1 MGVIYTKTSPL
12 QGEKNHWQILFHW
25 NVLLPLEMNILN
37 KKNRITNKIS
47 SLIYDIGGVSNKTT
61 FSHISP
67 KMPACVDTNQQS
79 GGVCYNGEC
88 VHQYFTAFF
97 MYFRGKKRHFKIK
110 CNRAPLFF
118 FLCRPKI
125 FKFPGFF
132 SILKLVNRQL
142 ASIYFA

>member
-1 MGVIYTKTSPL
+1 MQKNENVLKTHNARR
-12 QGEKNHWQILFHW
+12 GEWVSFIPKHLPCKAKKIIILFHW

-37 KKNRITNKIS
+37 KKNRITKNIS

-67 KMPACVDTNQQS
+67 KMPVCVDKNQQS

-110 CNRAPLFF
+110 CNRSPLFF
-118 FLCRPKI
+118 FMSP
-125 FKFPGFF
+125 
-132 SILKLVNRQL
+132 
-142 ASIYFA
+142 

>member
-1 MGVIYTKTSPL
+1 MHINPITLTNYCRKMKMFWKPIMLEEGSGCHLYQNISLARQKKSQYFSTETSCCPL
-12 QGEKNHWQILFHW
+12 RWTSWI
-25 NVLLPLEMNILN
+25 
-37 KKNRITNKIS
+37 KKNRITKKIS

-67 KMPACVDTNQQS
+67 KMPACVDKNQQS

-110 CNRAPLFF
+110 CNRSPLFF
-118 FLCRPKI
+118 FMSP
-125 FKFPGFF
+125 
-132 SILKLVNRQL
+132 
-142 ASIYFA
+142 

>member
-12 QGEKNHWQILFHW
+12 QAKKIIDKYFSTETSCC
-25 NVLLPLEMNILN
+25 PLN

-67 KMPACVDTNQQS
+67 KMPACVDKNQQS

-97 MYFRGKKRHFKIK
+97 MYFIGKKRHFKIK

-125 FKFPGFF
+125 FKFPFFF

>member
-1 MGVIYTKTSPL
+1 
-12 QGEKNHWQILFHW
+12 
-25 NVLLPLEMNILN
+25 MNILN

-67 KMPACVDTNQQS
+67 KMPACVDKNQQS

-97 MYFRGKKRHFKIK
+97 MYFRGKKKTFQNKMQS
-110 CNRAPLFF
+110 RASIF

-125 FKFPGFF
+125 FKFPVFF

>member
-1 MGVIYTKTSPL
+1 M
-12 QGEKNHWQILFHW
+12 
-25 NVLLPLEMNILN
+25 
-37 KKNRITNKIS
+37 
-47 SLIYDIGGVSNKTT
+47 YDIGGVSNKTT

-67 KMPACVDTNQQS
+67 KMPACVDKNQQS

-118 FLCRPKI
+118 FYVAL
-125 FKFPGFF
+125 KFSNFRFFF

>member
-1 MGVIYTKTSPL
+1 M
-12 QGEKNHWQILFHW
+12 QKNE
-25 NVLLPLEMNILN
+25 NVLKTHNARRGEWVSFIPKHLPCKAKKKSQYFSTETSCCPLRWTSWI
-37 KKNRITNKIS
+37 KKNRITKKIS

-67 KMPACVDTNQQS
+67 KMPACVDKNQQS

-110 CNRAPLFF
+110 CNRSPLFF
-118 FLCRPKI
+118 FMSP
-125 FKFPGFF
+125 
-132 SILKLVNRQL
+132 
-142 ASIYFA
+142 